1 MKLEVGM
8 YVRFNGMI
16 NKIIEK
22 DGNYIVF
29 DNNWYDDWWG
39 EACSMDTDAFI
50 RDYKPLASFNV
61 IDLFEEKDLIE
72 IEFYSPRR
80 KKRITRLFEA
90 DFKYDNN
97 ITFNNIHCQ
106 LNIIDGNW
114 SNADKRLKPIFK
126 SIATREQFESMRYR
140 IGDE

>member
-39 EACSMDTDAFI
+39 EACNMDTDVFI

-61 IDLFEEKDLIE
+61 IDLFEEKDLVE
-72 IEFYSPRR
+72 IEFYSLRAE
-80 KKRITRLFEA
+80 KRITRLFEV
-90 DFKYDNN
+90 DFKDDSH
-97 ITFNNIHCQ
+97 ITFNNAHCQ
-106 LNIIDGNW
+106 LNIVDGIW
-114 SNADKRLKPIFK
+114 SDADLKPVFK
-126 SIATREQFESMRYR
+126 SIVTKEPFENVKYR